1 MFFNSGGTM
10 RQESISKL
18 IANKT
23 VLIIAHRMRS
33 VEGCD
38 KVVVLKDGKVVQSGK
53 PELLKNEEGIY
64 KDMVEVQHQ
73 TNSWK
78 YE

>member
-1 MFFNSGGTM
+1 MLFNGGGTM
-10 RQESISKL
+10 IQESISKL

-64 KDMVEVQHQ
+64 KHRIEVQHQ

>member
-1 MFFNSGGTM
+1 MLFNGGGTM

-38 KVVVLKDGKVVQSGK
+38 KVVVLKDGIVVQSRK
-53 PELLKNEEGIY
+53 PDLLKNEEGIY
-64 KDMVEVQHQ
+64 KHRIEVQHQ
-73 TNSWK
+73 TNS
-78 YE
+78 